1 MSRVRPVAI
10 TVAPNG
16 SYKTKADHPAVP
28 LTLPELVDCAVAC
41 HEAGAGMFH
50 LHVRDAAG
58 GHLLDAEAYRAATR
72 AIRTAVGPGLV
83 IQPTSEAAGRYGPQ
97 AQMHVVEGTQPEA
110 VSLALREI
118 VPDEDGVSAASAFIG
133 RLEARETAI
142 QVILYS
148 ADDLARYRALRQR
161 GAFGTR
167 RQALLFVLGR
177 YTPGQRSSP
186 ADILPFMAEHVDQP
200 FGLCAFGAA
209 EQDCVL
215 TSALLGGDARVGFEN
230 NLLMPDGGTAPDNT
244 ALVVSLVG
252 ALAAIGRRP
261 ARADEIRSQYAEGEG
276 AEART

>member
-1 MSRVRPVAI
+1 MNMVRPVAV

-28 LTLPELVDCAVAC
+28 LTLRELVDCAVAC

-50 LHVRDAAG
+50 LHVRDASG
-58 GHLLDAEAYRAATR
+58 GHLLDARAYRAASA
-72 AIRTAVGPGLV
+72 AIRAAVGPGLV

-118 VPDEDGVSAASAFIG
+118 VPDEAGVSAASAFIE
-133 RLEARETAI
+133 RLEARQTMV
-142 QVILYS
+142 QVILYG

-161 GAFGTR
+161 GAFGAR
-167 RQALLFVLGR
+167 RQTLLFVLGR

-186 ADILPFMAEHVDQP
+186 LDILPFMGEPIDQP
-200 FGLCAFGAA
+200 FGLCAFGPA

-230 NLLMPDGGTAPDNT
+230 NLFTPDGSLAPDNT
-244 ALVVSLVG
+244 ALVARLVK
-252 ALAAIGRRP
+252 ALAALGRRP
-261 ARADEIRSQYAEGEG
+261 ATADEIRSQYA
-276 AEART
+276 